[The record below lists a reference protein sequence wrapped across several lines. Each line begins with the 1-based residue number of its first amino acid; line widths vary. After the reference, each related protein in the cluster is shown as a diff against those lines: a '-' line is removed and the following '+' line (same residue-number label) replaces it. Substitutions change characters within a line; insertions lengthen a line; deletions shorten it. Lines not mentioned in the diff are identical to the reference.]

1 MNGTSCLAFV
11 LEHGAGNPDQRTA
24 RNVLETVIPNARAA
38 ARTPEQFAA
47 INAAEEA
54 AYAVINEAD
63 RAAVA
68 ARIQKEGLL

>member
-1 MNGTSCLAFV
+1 MNQTSCLAFV
-11 LEHGAGNPDQRTA
+11 LKHGAGNPDQRTA
-24 RNVLETVIPNARAA
+24 RNVLEQIIPNARMAA
-38 ARTPEQFAA
+38 QTREQHAA

-68 ARIQKEGLL
+68 DRIQKEGLL